1 MLQQAFFLFFLNT
14 TVLYGRVD
22 LIIKRNHRYFLL
34 KGLKNKNKNAHVP
47 LWGKTPVKTLQKNK
61 YLRGSKAGL
70 ITRNQL
76 TRFLSLSFPLR
87 KPPPGLARRCRRA
100 APSCVCFSSL
110 RIGTVTST
118 WHFNSWLISN
128 TQTMFSRANLGQ
140 SARYH
145 LH

>member
-1 MLQQAFFLFFLNT
+1 MLQQAFFPFFSKHNSVIWKGGLNYQT
-14 TVLYGRVD
+14 QSQILSTQRF
-22 LIIKRNHRYFLL
+22 K
-34 KGLKNKNKNAHVP
+34 KKNKNAHVP

-87 KPPPGLARRCRRA
+87 KPPPGLACRCRRA